1 MSASGGADAID
12 RGAVWS
18 GSIGKGEPL
27 ELTAQVQLGYGVYA
41 LLAMD
46 VGLESSLVFV
56 VALSLPLGICVDL
69 A

>member
-1 MSASGGADAID
+1 
-12 RGAVWS
+12 VH
-18 GSIGKGEPL
+18 
-27 ELTAQVQLGYGVYA
+27 A

-46 VGLESSLVFV
+46 VGLESSFVFV